1 MCVCVC
7 LQDKWFWRVRN
18 NKVLPGYPMTISHFW
33 KGLPSNINA
42 AYERDD
48 GKFIFFKGTSEII
61 LKPDLTIESLQ
72 LLE

>member
-1 MCVCVC
+1 
-7 LQDKWFWRVRN
+7 
-18 NKVLPGYPMTISHFW
+18 MTISHFW